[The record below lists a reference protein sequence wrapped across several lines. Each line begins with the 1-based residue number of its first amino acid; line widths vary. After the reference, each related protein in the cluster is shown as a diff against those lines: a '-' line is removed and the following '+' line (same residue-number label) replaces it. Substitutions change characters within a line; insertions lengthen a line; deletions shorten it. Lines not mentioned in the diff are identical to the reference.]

1 MAKKKSKLKTKKP
14 EIEELDGYKLGQ
26 NIYCKR
32 YPDGKLSYGRIEQF
46 HPNTEGGKAVTFV
59 DFITSK
65 YRLTLMEDIIDNPT
79 PKQLE
84 SCQSQIALIKRSR
97 KKDKSK
103 A

>member
-1 MAKKKSKLKTKKP
+1 MAKRKSKLKTKKP

-46 HPNTEGGKAVTFV
+46 HPNTEGGKAITFV

-65 YRLTLMEDIIDNPT
+65 YRLTLMDDIIDNPT
-79 PKQLE
+79 PKQVE
-84 SCQSQIALIKRSR
+84 DCQSQIAILKRR
-97 KKDKSK
+97 KKTTK
-103 A
+103 

>member
-84 SCQSQIALIKRSR
+84 SCQSQITLIKRSR

>member
-1 MAKKKSKLKTKKP
+1 MAKRKSKLKTKKP

-46 HPNTEGGKAVTFV
+46 HPNTEGGKAVTFI
-59 DFITSK
+59 DFITNK
-65 YRLTLMEDIIDNPT
+65 YRLTLMDDIIDEPT

-84 SCQSQIALIKRSR
+84 ECQTQLSLVRRK

>member
-1 MAKKKSKLKTKKP
+1 MAKRKSKLKTKKP

-46 HPNTEGGKAVTFV
+46 HPNTEGGKAVTFI
-59 DFITSK
+59 DFITNK
-65 YRLTLMEDIIDNPT
+65 YRLTLMDDIIDEPT

-84 SCQSQIALIKRSR
+84 ACQTQLSLVRRK